1 MSPTDVPRPHLATPA
16 ELADWD
22 TVAVEGAAGH
32 VLQSRAWA
40 EHRSRSGWQPEHWVF
55 PDGSRALVLR
65 RPWPLL
71 PGGSAYVPRGP
82 VPAEASTDRAAL
94 LIGLAT
100 VLAERGVDVIAADPE
115 VRAETPGYLERIRSA
130 GFHPIE
136 EIQPARHR
144 LALALDP
151 EAGEEAAFAR
161 IARPT
166 RQRIRAAERSGLVV
180 VRYDRSAA
188 DDPGPGFRRPIEA
201 VEVACRRFAELLGE
215 TGRRR
220 GFGFD
225 RDDLLAWWIAGLAA
239 GHVILLLAYEA
250 AATLTA
256 EEPPDGNGALDGGAV
271 PDGRAAAE
279 AGRRGV
285 DGEPIAGLLLYRH
298 GRRLTTV
305 HSGDLV
311 EARRR
316 SPGALHLLRWR
327 AIQLALREGR
337 TELDL
342 GGVDRPGARRV
353 PAPGDPLYGLYEH
366 KRSFGAE
373 WLELA
378 GAHELVVQPIRYAA
392 GRVLARLGRALGRR

>member
-1 MSPTDVPRPHLATPA
+1 MRPTEVPRPHPATPA

-22 TVAVEGAAGH
+22 AVAVGGAAGH

-40 EHRSRSGWQPEHWVF
+40 EHRARSGWQPEHWVF

-100 VLAERGVDVIAADPE
+100 VLAERGVDVLAADPE
-115 VRAETPGYLERIRSA
+115 VPAATPGYLERIRSA

-144 LALALDP
+144 LALDLDP
-151 EAGEEAAFAR
+151 GAGEEAAFAR

-180 VRYDRSAA
+180 VRYDRSAV
-188 DDPGPGFRRPIEA
+188 DDPGPGFRRPIEPA
-201 VEVACRRFAELLGE
+201 EAACRRFADLLGE
-215 TGRRR
+215 TGQRR

-239 GHVILLLAYEA
+239 GHVILLLAYEP
-250 AATLTA
+250 AATTA
-256 EEPPDGNGALDGGAV
+256 SGEV
-271 PDGRAAAE
+271 PDGRAGAE
-279 AGRRGV
+279 AERPGV

-353 PAPGDPLYGLYEH
+353 PTPGDPLYGLYEH

-378 GAHELVVQPIRYAA
+378 GAHELVVRPIRYAA
-392 GRVLARLGRALGRR
+392 GRVLARLGRVLGRR